1 MKWYDFYEGRVGV
14 GHAWTTDQVRRV
26 VEETFDRL
34 GAQLPAP
41 GTEVV
46 VKPNLNNDL
55 PALVGNCADLRV
67 LQALLEVLRDRGHE
81 RITLADGSNVGMERR
96 NIDTFGRLRVDRLAK
111 RFGARTVD
119 LNRTEGRDVS
129 LETGV
134 TSVAREILD
143 APFLIAVPKLKTHAE
158 AGLSMATKLWVGAVV
173 AQRKRDVHAD
183 LLRNLPTLA
192 AAIHPHLILLDA
204 LVGMEGNGPG
214 DGLPFRMDTMVA
226 STHPWLLDLT
236 TARLAG
242 FPFEELCYLVHARDD
257 GRFAADLPDRVA
269 EVVPVRRRI
278 QPAPPRSL
286 LAPLSEHRLL
296 RPLKLAIRPVV
307 DHPLVSR
314 AAYSLGVIQDR
325 YVADDDSVTG
335 FERRDDPCTECGRCG
350 EVCPDRIPWQDIGT
364 TERGQGC
371 LGCLYCHWI
380 CPTQA
385 IDLIG
390 DPAYMQA
397 HLDRYKPLVEGL

>member
-1 MKWYDFYEGRVGV
+1 MKWYDFFEGRVGV
-14 GHAWTTDQVRRV
+14 GHAWTADEVRV
-26 VEETFDRL
+26 AVEAVFEQFGPRL
-34 GAQLPAP
+34 PRP

-46 VKPNLNNDL
+46 IKPNLNNDL
-55 PALVGNCADLRV
+55 PALVGNCTDLRV
-67 LQALLEVLRDRGHE
+67 LQALLEVLVDRGHD

-96 NIDTFGRLRVDRLAK
+96 DIDTFGRLRVDRLAR
-111 RFGARTVD
+111 RFGARTLD
-119 LNRTEGRDVS
+119 LNRTQGRDVT
-129 LETGV
+129 LETGT

-158 AGLSMATKLWVGAVV
+158 AGLSMATKLWMGAVV

-214 DGLPFRMDTMVA
+214 DGLPFRMETLVA
-226 STHPWLLDLT
+226 ATNPWLLDLA

-242 FPFEELCYLVHARDD
+242 FPWDQLCYLVHARDA
-257 GRFAADLPDRVA
+257 GRFPPDLPDRVEA
-269 EVVPVRRRI
+269 LIPVRRSI
-278 QPAPPRSL
+278 QPPPPRSF

-307 DHPLVSR
+307 DHPVVSR
-314 AAYSLGVIQDR
+314 TAYSLGVIQDR
-325 YVADDDSVTG
+325 YGHDDDGVTG
-335 FERRDDPCTECGRCG
+335 FVRRDDPCTECGRCG
-350 EVCPDRIPWQDIGT
+350 EVCPDSVPWRDIGT
-364 TERGQGC
+364 VERGQGC

-380 CPTQA
+380 CPTRA
-385 IDLIG
+385 IDLQG
-390 DPAYMQA
+390 DAGYMTA